1 VAWTWLT
8 THPGGHS
15 KSIPGP
21 QIRDMLGRLNCTEV
35 RRTGRYP
42 SHDAEFDAFYFYKDP
57 NEHTELLTS
66 LGRFAMLAALVMVVL
81 GWAHVAELWDRKGT
95 SVAVIF
101 TSFLAAYA
109 HNDLSSA
116 FGDQLSQDTPSPLYS
131 PSISTSQLFCR
142 FVFCG
147 HVLCHSFEIAS

>member
-1 VAWTWLT
+1 
-8 THPGGHS
+8 
-15 KSIPGP
+15 
-21 QIRDMLGRLNCTEV
+21 MLGRLNCTEV

-116 FGDQLSQDTPSPLYS
+116 FGDQLFCFVG
-131 PSISTSQLFCR
+131 LF
-142 FVFCG
+142 FAATFCAILSKS
-147 HVLCHSFEIAS
+147 HPDDALRVC